1 MELLFRIARK
11 SLKALREFPTGT
23 KFLWIFR
30 LEMRPHST
38 AETSIRKY
46 LVEYFQKLSVPFAH
60 LIWRRHIISCFLE
73 CPTFQS
79 RNPGLTFGKIL
90 AIAHRNSSRSGGY
103 SWKRFVHCDSDEV
116 ETDAEQR
123 SHDSTLEF
131 GSVRSVHFRCGIS
144 LYNYFGLLRLVAL
157 RWYDVHSVWI
167 SLLHFRPSFHEL
179 PCGEHLLTSG
189 LSWWAVGISWGH
201 ALFWTASPLLGW
213 SSYTFEPTGI
223 SCSLNWHDRSTS
235 GMAYTLACTIFCYVT
250 HVMALLWFYREI
262 FAKVHNLGFSRN
274 WRDRQQQ
281 IIENE
286 IPSPSPLARC
296 ESVVVF
302 SFITENLSPLEIHV
316 LRMNVIMVLSFLICW
331 SPYAIVSVISIFN
344 DNLHPV
350 W

>member
-1 MELLFRIARK
+1 METFKGTSARHWHL
-11 SLKALREFPTGT
+11 SYNC
-23 KFLWIFR
+23 W
-30 LEMRPHST
+30 
-38 AETSIRKY
+38 Y

-79 RNPGLTFGKIL
+79 RNPGLVICINNRIYFAGIL
-90 AIAHRNSSRSGGY
+90 PG
-103 SWKRFVHCDSDEV
+103 
-116 ETDAEQR
+116 
-123 SHDSTLEF
+123 
-131 GSVRSVHFRCGIS
+131 
-144 LYNYFGLLRLVAL
+144 LVATL
-157 RWYDVHSVWI
+157 GNVLFIVTVTRWRLMRSNAHMILLLNLAVCDLSISVVGYPYTTI
-167 SLLHFRPSFHEL
+167 SGYLGWWPFGGTMCILYGFLCFTFAQVSMNSLVAVSMFRYVAVCMPHKQ
-179 PCGEHLLTSG
+179 HLLTSG